1 MTVIDESL
9 TAKGFTP
16 RASVPLVYA
25 RPRTIEA
32 ITIHWWGAY
41 GQTHSGV
48 NNFFVNGPGNTSAHF
63 VASGVPVKRINCL
76 VNPWDA
82 AWHAGNAIG
91 NASTIGIECRPE
103 ATDADYEVVAELV
116 RFLRDTYGANLPLI
130 PHRYWQSTACPGNYD
145 LARIHRMA
153 EALKT
158 PNVVVKP
165 VPIPPKPIVNEI
177 MKLEHLQETIKVN
190 LPLKAG
196 QQVTLKKGTANWNLA
211 TEGLGYYDI
220 DVFVQGTG
228 LEDGEKLSVQAFIV
242 TSGDHRSGFF
252 TQSVDGNTGGVFEK
266 TVSIKT
272 PILSTAKIEIDVKA
286 TTDCVLTILGNATY
300 AFKV

>member
-16 RASVPLVYA
+16 RNSVPLVYGM
-25 RPRTIEA
+25 PRTIEA

-63 VASGVPVKRINCL
+63 VASGVPTKRINCL

-82 AWHAGNAIG
+82 AWHAGNAVG
-91 NASTIGIECRPE
+91 NATTIGIECRPE

-116 RFLRDTYGANLPLI
+116 RFLRDTYGPNLPLI
-130 PHRYWQSTACPGNYD
+130 PHRHWQSTACPGNYD

-158 PNVVVKP
+158 PVVKP
-165 VPIPPKPIVNEI
+165 ASISPKPSTGGIVDIGHERQVFA
-177 MKLEHLQETIKVN
+177 KTPVN
-190 LPLKAG
+190 LVANTQVALKNGAS
-196 QQVTLKKGTANWNLA
+196 NWNLA
-211 TEGLGYYDI
+211 VEGLGYYDC
-220 DVFVQGTG
+220 DVFIQGTG
-228 LEDGEKLSVQAFIV
+228 LEDGEVLTVQAFIV
-242 TSGDHRSGFF
+242 TAGGRSGYF
-252 TQSVDGNTGGVFEK
+252 TQEIPGTTTGKFQGSVRL
-266 TVSIKT
+266 KT
-272 PILSTAKIEIDVKA
+272 PLLSTAKLEIEVKA
-286 TTDCVLTILGNATY
+286 STNAVITVYGADTY
-300 AFKV
+300 AFKK